1 MELISFLLRVIA
13 FTLLAALPTVNATP
27 AISLPYPFEADKL
40 YDLKIEQRIGPDSEV
55 RKRANA
61 YRVYLALTPPGW
73 GTGPVCWLAKEVDI
87 DVTQVNI
94 TIPAD
99 AAPNQSRIRIST
111 AFLKK
116 GAPRSMGF
124 SYSSR
129 TTLVGANATWSQ
141 KELDGRS
148 HIDAEEVSCW
158 AFGCARTCQET
169 YYTTKDEEDGP
180 IGTKAY
186 ACIKQCAKDLNPRSN
201 GEINGMP
208 MSRILAVAVII
219 GFIHMVAGVL

>member
-1 MELISFLLRVIA
+1 MELISFLLRVVA
-13 FTLLAALPTVNATP
+13 FPLLVALPTVNATP

-40 YDLKIEQRIGPDSEV
+40 YDLKIDQKIAPNEEV

-73 GTGPVCWLAKEVDI
+73 GTGPVCWLAKEVDL
-87 DVTQVNI
+87 DVTQVNV

-99 AAPNQSRIRIST
+99 AAPDQSRIRIST
-111 AFLKK
+111 ALLKK
-116 GAPRSMGF
+116 GAPRGMGF

-141 KELDGRS
+141 KELDGRN

-158 AFGCARTCQET
+158 AYGCARTCQVT

-180 IGTKAY
+180 IGDKAY
-186 ACIKQCAKDLNPRSN
+186 ACVKQCAKDLNPRSD
-201 GEINGMP
+201 GAMNGMS
-208 MSRILAVAVII
+208 MSRILAVVVMI
-219 GFIHMVAGVL
+219 GSIHMVLGVL